1 MHVDRVKQ
9 TLLPISSRWSLEVLA
24 RVNEGPVGFND
35 LARFVGVDHR
45 CLGRTLRRLMQ
56 VGLISR
62 QIELDSP
69 IRVRYSLTP
78 FGQEAISMLDGLAA
92 RWLSVGEAHTDRD
105 QDDDPVAVA
114 AALE

>member
-1 MHVDRVKQ
+1 MHIDRVKQ

-24 RVNEGPVGFND
+24 RVDEGPVGFND
-35 LARFVGVDHR
+35 LARCVGIDHR

-62 QIELDSP
+62 QIDLGSP
-69 IRVRYSLTP
+69 VRVRYSLTP

-92 RWLSVGEAHTDRD
+92 RWQCSGESHANGDPSVGPAEI
-105 QDDDPVAVA
+105 A
-114 AALE
+114 ATAE